1 MFHTDPK
8 ELSQRAA
15 AARREK
21 IPAEKRMEIAAKA
34 SYTRWYKASG
44 EQIERIDS
52 YLRGLSLIAAKA
64 LAEGNDEK
72 YVRTVTAMGQYERM
86 KLMIEGNRSKDA
98 KPAEEI
104 DEPGAEAVKAFRKG
118 RDEEVIDVTEEKKK

>member
-1 MFHTDPK
+1 M
-8 ELSQRAA
+8 SQRGN
-15 AARREK
+15 AARSRK
-21 IPAEKRMEIAAKA
+21 LTPQQRSEIATKA
-34 SYTRWYKASG
+34 SYSRWYKASG

-52 YLRGLSLIAAKA
+52 YLRGLALIAAKA

-72 YVRTVTAMGQYERM
+72 YMRAVTAMGQYERM

-98 KPAEEI
+98 KPAEEV

-118 RDEEVIDVTEEKKK
+118 RDSDVIDVTEEKKE